1 VNVIYENVLMVKVVL
16 IVHTI
21 KQRDC
26 LEVEVYKSLLLLYMT
41 FYYALNNDGNKRRV
55 K

>member
-1 VNVIYENVLMVKVVL
+1 MYVIYENVLMVKVVL
-16 IVHTI
+16 IVYTI
-21 KQRDC
+21 DKIY
-26 LEVEVYKSLLLLYMT
+26 LEVEVYKYLLLLYMT